1 MSMVV
6 VEMVMDQTIHMAT
19 ILVVLHIL
27 VDLNLHPTIN
37 TIIPIDMKIMPR
49 GVLAVMDL
57 ETAAEV
63 LEGVKVS

>member
-37 TIIPIDMKIMPR
+37 TIILIGMKIMPP